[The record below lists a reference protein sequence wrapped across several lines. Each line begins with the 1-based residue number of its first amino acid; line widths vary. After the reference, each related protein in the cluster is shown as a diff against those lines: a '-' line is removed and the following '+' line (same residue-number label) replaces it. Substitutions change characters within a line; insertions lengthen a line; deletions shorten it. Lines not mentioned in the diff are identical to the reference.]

1 MAARIAASRN
11 WRINRGDRT
20 FTRSIQHPVENI
32 APALSHLIIGIAVTK
47 AVVAS
52 RHQAL
57 RILSTLIALFN
68 IPSRILFL
76 P

>member
-1 MAARIAASRN
+1 MPYALCPMPMSTSSFARKA
-11 WRINRGDRT
+11 
-20 FTRSIQHPVENI
+20 
-32 APALSHLIIGIAVTK
+32 IAVAK
-47 AVVAS
+47 AVMTS

>member
-1 MAARIAASRN
+1 M
-11 WRINRGDRT
+11 T
-20 FTRSIQHPVENI
+20 
-32 APALSHLIIGIAVTK
+32 
-47 AVVAS
+47 S

-68 IPSRILFL
+68 IPSKILFL